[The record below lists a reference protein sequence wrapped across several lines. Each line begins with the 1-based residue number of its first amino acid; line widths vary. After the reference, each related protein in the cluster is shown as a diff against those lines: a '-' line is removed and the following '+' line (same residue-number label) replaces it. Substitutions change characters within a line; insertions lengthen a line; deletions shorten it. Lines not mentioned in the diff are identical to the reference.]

1 MDKNNSNRDVISF
14 FSGAMGLDLGLE
26 QAGLHVKICQDFDV
40 SCVKTIEANGKNAVF
55 LTENHTLENKSML
68 IDNLPTHFPYQC
80 LPFFYHPL
88 T

>member
-40 SCVKTIEANGKNAVF
+40 SCVKTIEANGKNAI
-55 LTENHTLENKSML
+55 LGDIRNIAPEDILNKKYKNSDSMPVVKNNKHL
-68 IDNLPTHFPYQC
+68 FMI
-80 LPFFYHPL
+80 
-88 T
+88 